1 MESLWRFHPILFNQY
16 YRLSKT
22 NALGSGTISTILT
35 PFGIF
40 LFNKLVVVSSKLQQ
54 PRVQIDSI
62 RLLSTSTGY
71 QTEEAVPQAEA
82 ES

>member
-1 MESLWRFHPILFNQY
+1 MESMWRFHPILCNQY
-16 YRLSKT
+16 YCLSKT
-22 NALGSGTISTILT
+22 NALGSGTISTTLT

-40 LFNKLVVVSSKLQQ
+40 LFNKLVVVSSKFQQ
-54 PRVQIDSI
+54 PRVQTDSI

-71 QTEEAVPQAEA
+71 QTEEAVSQAEA